1 MTEDK
6 EESKVHI
13 PYAAKV
19 VTSDAQANKGGPRGV
34 HLSEEKFKAEARDIM
49 PKTHDDTGGYS
60 KQKNTT
66 FSTSDLLGQQN

>member
-6 EESKVHI
+6 DESKVHI

-19 VTSDAQANKGGPRGV
+19 VTSDAQENKGGPRGV

-49 PKTHDDTGGYS
+49 PKRFNSRLRTLAGLQSISSPKLD
-60 KQKNTT
+60 
-66 FSTSDLLGQQN
+66 